1 VVPRGIEIAVADQP
15 DALADFHADADSVTL
30 HLAAGRPLT
39 LHLTVGERLPSDWIA
54 KMNGRENSSRSL
66 HDSSHSGYAGEAC
79 RAPFPKGGLVAQRL
93 EQRTHNRFI
102 QYCYHWFFNTLQAI
116 GRAKSP

>member
-54 KMNGRENSSRSL
+54 KMN
-66 HDSSHSGYAGEAC
+66 
-79 RAPFPKGGLVAQRL
+79 
-93 EQRTHNRFI
+93 
-102 QYCYHWFFNTLQAI
+102 
-116 GRAKSP
+116 